1 MKTLEDFKREIFK
14 RPGVRKAYAE
24 MQPEFQIIRKLALAR
39 SKKGFSQRKLA
50 KKIGI
55 TQSALA
61 RFETGNIN
69 PTLSFIQKIT
79 SGLGLKSDFF
89 SAKIRTLTFDNF
101 RSGGKK
107 GKGLGGRNFCPPSLF
122 HRRRISRQLC
132 WHAAKI

>member
-24 MQPEFQIIRKLALAR
+24 MQPEFQIIRKLAIAR
-39 SKKGFSQRKLA
+39 SRKGFSQRKLA
-50 KKIGI
+50 QKIGI

-79 SGLGLKSDFF
+79 SGLGLKLLV
-89 SAKIRTLTFDNF
+89 K
-101 RSGGKK
+101 
-107 GKGLGGRNFCPPSLF
+107 
-122 HRRRISRQLC
+122 
-132 WHAAKI
+132 

>member
-79 SGLGLKSDFF
+79 SGLGPRKS
-89 SAKIRTLTFDNF
+89 
-101 RSGGKK
+101 
-107 GKGLGGRNFCPPSLF
+107 GR
-122 HRRRISRQLC
+122 
-132 WHAAKI
+132 

>member
-1 MKTLEDFKREIFK
+1 MKTLEDLKREIFK

-69 PTLSFIQKIT
+69 PTLSFLQKIT
-79 SGLGLKSDFF
+79 SGLGLKLLI
-89 SAKIRTLTFDNF
+89 K
-101 RSGGKK
+101 
-107 GKGLGGRNFCPPSLF
+107 
-122 HRRRISRQLC
+122 
-132 WHAAKI
+132 

>member
-39 SKKGFSQRKLA
+39 AKKGMSQRKLA
-50 KKIGI
+50 QKIGV

-61 RFETGNIN
+61 RFESGKIN

-79 SGLGLKSDFF
+79 SGLGLKLSI
-89 SAKIRTLTFDNF
+89 K
-101 RSGGKK
+101 
-107 GKGLGGRNFCPPSLF
+107 
-122 HRRRISRQLC
+122 
-132 WHAAKI
+132 